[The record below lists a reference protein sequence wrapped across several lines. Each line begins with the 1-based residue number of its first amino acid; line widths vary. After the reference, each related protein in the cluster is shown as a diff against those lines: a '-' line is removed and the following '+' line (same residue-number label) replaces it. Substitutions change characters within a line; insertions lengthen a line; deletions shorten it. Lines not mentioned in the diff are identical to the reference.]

1 VQAVGLYRVG
11 GHLHTSAH
19 RAQTYNRCN
28 SRLTVRRIIRRVSTD
43 ASGPDGLRE
52 RKKRRTRQEISDV
65 ATRLFAEHGFE
76 RVTLSQIAEAADVSV
91 KTIFNHFG
99 SKEDLYFDR
108 ADELRASLVATIA
121 GRPAGTTVLGALRA
135 LLVDNLVPFPGVG
148 WRGLEEPTRYEEF
161 RRFMATQD
169 ASPALRAR
177 RLTLSQELAGP
188 LAEALAAALRPGTPE
203 AAIRT
208 LAAMLVAALLL
219 RDGALRAAVAAGAP
233 PRAVRRRVTAEVEE
247 AFGRLEVAFG
257 DLDEPT

>member
-1 VQAVGLYRVG
+1 
-11 GHLHTSAH
+11 
-19 RAQTYNRCN
+19 
-28 SRLTVRRIIRRVSTD
+28 VSTD

-161 RRFMATQD
+161 RRFVATQD
-169 ASPALRAR
+169 ASPALRTR

-233 PRAVRRRVTAEVEE
+233 PRAVRRQVTAEVEE
-247 AFGRLEVAFG
+247 AFGRLEAAFG